1 MYRQSRVRFIW
12 KMVKIQMTR
21 NAHAPVR
28 ETSIG
33 IMEYPMPRMVPT
45 MTSIKPQRK

>member
-21 NAHAPVR
+21 NAHEQVR

-33 IMEYPMPRMVPT
+33 IMEYHTLRMVPT